1 MTGIAERVEGSRASS
16 GRGNITDPRPSLDHH
31 QPGPFANLVV
41 AQLLTGAEADDDRPR
56 PVDGL
61 EDCRQ
66 SCPLRR
72 LKSPLR
78 PRSARRGL

>member
-1 MTGIAERVEGSRASS
+1 
-16 GRGNITDPRPSLDHH
+16 
-31 QPGPFANLVV
+31 VV